1 MRGRSIK
8 RIAFDLVFLLIHIGK
23 WVVGLCLGIGLY
35 QVVPVVFWV
44 FVFLILSN
52 IVIRDLYRVFK
63 AIIKDT
69 TIDNL
74 DSEGDFSY
82 VKGIDPKDLTAA
94 KTQILVYLAII
105 TFGVVGIVNNVNA
118 WKEDGQ
124 NRVGN
129 IAISSL
135 LAFGPVLVVVG
146 QARKKN

>member
-8 RIAFDLVFLLIHIGK
+8 DIFDLVFLLIHIGK

-35 QVVPVVFWV
+35 QVVPAVFWV

-74 DSEGDFSY
+74 ESEGDFSY

-135 LAFGPVLVVVG
+135 LAFGPVFVVVS
-146 QARKKN
+146 QARKKD

>member
-35 QVVPVVFWV
+35 QVVPAVFWV

-69 TIDNL
+69 AIDNL
-74 DSEGDFSY
+74 ESEGDFSY
-82 VKGIDPKDLTAA
+82 VKGIDPKVLTAA
-94 KTQILVYLAII
+94 KTQSLVYLAII

>member
-1 MRGRSIK
+1 ML
-8 RIAFDLVFLLIHIGK
+8 FDLSFLLIHVGK
-23 WVVGLCLGIGLY
+23 WVVGLCLGIGLH
-35 QVVPVVFWV
+35 QAVPAVFWV
-44 FVFLILSN
+44 LVFLILSN
-52 IVIRDLYRVFK
+52 SIIRDLYRVFK

-74 DSEGDFSY
+74 ESEGEFSY

-105 TFGVVGIVNNVNA
+105 TFGIVGIVNNVNA

-135 LAFGPVLVVVG
+135 LAFGPVFVVVS
-146 QARKKN
+146 QARKKD